1 MLVKH
6 GRHNFPRVF
15 LTDLMQ
21 RDLFGALAPLNS
33 PRTIAP
39 DVLSEKVQKCSSK
52 IDACITVPRPQSLSL
67 DKCGNVQG
75 FPLFETLQ
83 MAVYGAESNDD
94 FGDTEQEGLGPEAA
108 HFAFKFTGC
117 AMVAGAKAG
126 RGLQFDIGDR
136 VVRVVWFAA
145 LHGVYFASDHDGV
158 VADACAYYRAVLG
171 IIVDDLVL
179 AVFDFLS

>member
-1 MLVKH
+1 
-6 GRHNFPRVF
+6 
-15 LTDLMQ
+15 
-21 RDLFGALAPLNS
+21 
-33 PRTIAP
+33 
-39 DVLSEKVQKCSSK
+39 
-52 IDACITVPRPQSLSL
+52 
-67 DKCGNVQG
+67 
-75 FPLFETLQ
+75 
-83 MAVYGAESNDD
+83 
-94 FGDTEQEGLGPEAA
+94 
-108 HFAFKFTGC
+108 
-117 AMVAGAKAG
+117 MVAGAKAG